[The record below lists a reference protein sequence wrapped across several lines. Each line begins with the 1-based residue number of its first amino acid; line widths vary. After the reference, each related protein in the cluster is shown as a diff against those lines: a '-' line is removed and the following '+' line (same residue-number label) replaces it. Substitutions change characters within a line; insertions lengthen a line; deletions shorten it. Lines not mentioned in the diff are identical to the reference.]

1 MYVSATGVKSLSSP
15 GISTFGNMHNC
26 GGFPDCWYLAAFSTQ
41 LKEFGKSL
49 TELFGTVTQCAS
61 ADGTEACR
69 FPYVDKT
76 REKII
81 FIISILINRCHGFN
95 TMPGCLKIAASVLQL
110 YFFPIF
116 CFSFPYFFPH
126 FPRGHLHLLVI
137 PYEVGLFLFIN
148 DCVKFL
154 FLSKACNH
162 LFRDTL
168 WCLWFAAERETPVK
182 QLHAAATWC
191 HELSGQHVGYLSFN
205 MASQA
210 SNTCFKRGNRQ
221 QTNKLYGGENK
232 FSVIFPTK
240 THQTKPTPPWLQT
253 LYFPLWDDHVHFP
266 LASEKTKCVTIN
278 QA

>member
-15 GISTFGNMHNC
+15 GISTFGNMHNS

-154 FLSKACNH
+154 FYPRLVITFSETHCGASDLLLKEKHLWNSCMQQPHGVMSWVANMLVTSASTWPVRHQTLALKEATGNKQINYMGEKTNSLSFFQPKLTKPNQH
-162 LFRDTL
+162 LPGSRLFIFHYEMIMYTFQL
-168 WCLWFAAERETPVK
+168 PVK
-182 QLHAAATWC
+182 
-191 HELSGQHVGYLSFN
+191 
-205 MASQA
+205 
-210 SNTCFKRGNRQ
+210 RP
-221 QTNKLYGGENK
+221 
-232 FSVIFPTK
+232 SV
-240 THQTKPTPPWLQT
+240 
-253 LYFPLWDDHVHFP
+253 
-266 LASEKTKCVTIN
+266 
-278 QA
+278 